1 MLNVYST
8 DRMISFL
15 DRNGEVKQRYEGEN
29 KKDSLVAFMRNP
41 VAPPPKP
48 AEEEWADVSK
58 DVVHLGEADFDEVL
72 QVCHSTIVLK
82 LWLTLRRPDM
92 VMLS

>member
-1 MLNVYST
+1 
-8 DRMISFL
+8 
-15 DRNGEVKQRYEGEN
+15 
-29 KKDSLVAFMRNP
+29 
-41 VAPPPKP
+41 
-48 AEEEWADVSK
+48 
-58 DVVHLGEADFDEVL
+58 VVHLGEADFDEVL